1 MWNVISRST
10 AALAGLLVLTVPLG
24 CASTSGRPGSLST
37 AHRQGLEDGSRLN
50 VRYEVECG
58 RCRVRYRLPG
68 GRSSAEVEGS
78 WSHSFRAGDGERLTL
93 TVREGDRPSS
103 LVGRIYFGGEV
114 VQAESVDADAEQR
127 SFTLTL
133 VTGR

>member
-1 MWNVISRST
+1 VWNVISRSA
-10 AALAGLLVLTVPLG
+10 AALAGLLALIVVVG

-58 RCRVRYRLPG
+58 QCRVRYRLPG

-93 TVREGDRPSS
+93 TVTEGSRPSP
-103 LVGRIYFGGEV
+103 LEGRIFLDGQV
-114 VQAESVDADAEQR
+114 VQAESVGADEEQR